1 MIQRAFRLLTSEIT
15 GMHLA
20 AYVLGASALLSA
32 LLAFLRDRM
41 LAYTFGASLPLD
53 AYYAA
58 FRIPDLL
65 FVLLSALV
73 SVYVLVPEISGRSQ
87 SEQETYL
94 DTVLGWF
101 SAFVVLGALLVAFFS
116 PLILPILFPQL
127 QDAGYMGEL
136 ITLTRI
142 LLLQPVLL
150 GLSNIFAAVTQSR
163 NRYVLYAAAPLVYNI
178 GIIIGI
184 TALYPFFGLP
194 GLAWGVVLGAALHL
208 GIQVPSVVRDGF
220 FKSKPRVQHL
230 STLRSTIAVSVPR
243 SFALSMTQVSY
254 LGLVALAASLRGGSV
269 SIFMFA
275 FNLQMA
281 ALAVIGASYSVA
293 AFPKLAHMFSRGE
306 RDEFL
311 AHVSAAAR
319 HIFFWSFP
327 VMAIAIILRA
337 HIVRVILGAGAFDWT
352 ATRLTA
358 ASLALLMFS
367 LVAQGILLLL
377 TRGYYAAG
385 RTLAPFLVSTLVA
398 TLTLVLGYGFIHVF
412 DNQSILRFTETVLR
426 VYDVPGSSVLSLSL
440 AFSFACIVGAFALA
454 VHFEH
459 SFGGFFLRVRRAFF
473 ESLAA
478 ALVGGAIA
486 YWTLWLLGDIGQV
499 MTTLSVFTR
508 GLLAGLT
515 GLVASVCVYA
525 ILENKEFTETRAA
538 IMRRMPLSQ
547 APVTSAEDVA

>member
-1 MIQRAFRLLTSEIT
+1 MIQRALRLLTTEIT
-15 GMHLA
+15 GMHRA
-20 AYVLGASALLSA
+20 AYILGASALASA
-32 LLAFLRDRM
+32 LLAFFRDRM

-65 FVLLSALV
+65 FVLLSSLV
-73 SVYVLVPEISGRSQ
+73 SVYVLVPELSTKSK
-87 SEQETYL
+87 SEQKTYL

-101 SAFVVLGALLVAFFS
+101 SACVVIVAVFTAFLTPVLL
-116 PLILPILFPQL
+116 PLLFPQL
-127 QDAGYMGEL
+127 QAAGYLEEL

-163 NRYVLYAAAPLVYNI
+163 NRYVLYAVAPLMYNI

-184 TALYPFFGLP
+184 ATLYPLFGLP
-194 GLAWGVVLGAALHL
+194 GLAWGVVLGAFLHL

-220 FKSKPRVQHL
+220 FSSMPRTQRI
-230 STLRSTIAVSVPR
+230 STLSSTVAISVPR
-243 SFALSMTQVSY
+243 SLALSMTQISY

-269 SIFMFA
+269 SVFMFA

-306 RDEFL
+306 REEFVS
-311 AHVSAAAR
+311 HVSAAAR

-327 VMAIAIILRA
+327 VAAIAIVLRA

-358 ASLALLMFS
+358 ASLALLMLS

-385 RTLAPFLVSTLVA
+385 RTLAPFLVSALVA
-398 TLTLVLGYGFIHVF
+398 ALTLALGYGFVHVF
-412 DNQSILRFTETVLR
+412 DNQSILHFSETVLR
-426 VYDVPGSSVLSLSL
+426 VYDVPGSSVLSLSM
-440 AFSFACIVGAFALA
+440 AFSFACIVGALVLA
-454 VHFEH
+454 IHFEH
-459 SFGGFFLRVRRAFF
+459 TFGGFFSLVRRAFF

-486 YWTLWLLGDIGQV
+486 YWTLWFLGDIGQV
-499 MTTLSVFTR
+499 MTTLSVFAR
-508 GLLAGLT
+508 AMVAGFAGLLAGI
-515 GLVASVCVYA
+515 CVYA
-525 ILENKEFTETRAA
+525 LLENKEFSETRAA
-538 IMRRMPLSQ
+538 VMRRIPLSET
-547 APVTSAEDVA
+547 PVVSAEDVA